1 MLLAVSN
8 VAIFKHEVDF
18 SSDEDSSFH
27 IRVSPHSSGAMQ
39 FLSSMPFDAISSA
52 SVWVMLDLLVNVGVS
67 SADKSSIPK
76 SSIQSIG
83 SIDVS
88 PSEGI
93 FLLTALSNMAISRTS
108 ADQDFIEVV
117 AKQILEVRRTFN
129 LKIDYS
135 EMQKLDCAVF
145 YIFSYSYIKG

>member
-1 MLLAVSN
+1 
-8 VAIFKHEVDF
+8 
-18 SSDEDSSFH
+18 
-27 IRVSPHSSGAMQ
+27 
-39 FLSSMPFDAISSA
+39 MPFDAISSA

-67 SADKSSIPK
+67 SAGNVSVPE
-76 SSIQSIG
+76 SSIQSIR

-117 AKQILEVRRTFN
+117 AKQILEVGRTFN

-135 EMQKLDCAVF
+135 QMQKLGCSMFCADFFIVSSYVKDERKNIVF
-145 YIFSYSYIKG
+145 

>member
-1 MLLAVSN
+1 
-8 VAIFKHEVDF
+8 
-18 SSDEDSSFH
+18 
-27 IRVSPHSSGAMQ
+27 
-39 FLSSMPFDAISSA
+39 MPFDAISSA

-67 SADKSSIPK
+67 STCKDSVQE
-76 SSIQSIG
+76 SSIQSIR

-88 PSEGI
+88 PSQGI

-117 AKQILEVRRTFN
+117 AKQILEVGRTFS

-135 EMQKLDCAVF
+135 QMQKLHYNIFCADF
-145 YIFSYSYIKG
+145 FHSFFLCQGREEK

>member
-1 MLLAVSN
+1 
-8 VAIFKHEVDF
+8 
-18 SSDEDSSFH
+18 
-27 IRVSPHSSGAMQ
+27 
-39 FLSSMPFDAISSA
+39 MPFDAISSA

-67 SADKSSIPK
+67 STCKDSVQE
-76 SSIQSIG
+76 SSIQSIR

-88 PSEGI
+88 PSQGI

-117 AKQILEVRRTFN
+117 AKQILEVGRTFS

-135 EMQKLDCAVF
+135 QMQKLDYNMFCADF
-145 YIFSYSYIKG
+145 FHSFFLCQGREEKKFILKNY

>member
-1 MLLAVSN
+1 
-8 VAIFKHEVDF
+8 
-18 SSDEDSSFH
+18 
-27 IRVSPHSSGAMQ
+27 
-39 FLSSMPFDAISSA
+39 MPFDAISSA

-67 SADKSSIPK
+67 SAGNVSVPE
-76 SSIQSIG
+76 SSIQSIR

-117 AKQILEVRRTFN
+117 AKQILEVGRTFN

-135 EMQKLDCAVF
+135 QMQKLDCSMFCDDFFIVSSYVKDERKNIVF
-145 YIFSYSYIKG
+145 